1 MLSSLI
7 YKLTAVFVMATTVYA
22 LSETNMEQPTKLLG
36 GILSKPENCGYKVSS
51 NSEITVHYR
60 ARVWGEGEYYENTYL
75 DNGTPLKF
83 KLGRDKIMKGLE
95 QGIHGMCTGE
105 VRRLIIPADLAYG
118 EFGLPNLVPENTA
131 VIYEVEVTNVNSP
144 FTNPWFWSGA
154 IAITFSFVFFN
165 RFQNYINNS
174 KSANFLKQKS
184 QEKKS
189 E

>member
-36 GILSKPENCGYKVSS
+36 GILSKPETCGYKVSS

-60 ARVWGEGEYYENTYL
+60 ARVWGEEEFYENTYL
-75 DNGTPLKF
+75 GNGTPLKF

-95 QGIHGMCTGE
+95 QGIHGMCTDE

-118 EFGLPNLVPENTA
+118 EFGLPNLVPGNTA

-154 IAITFSFVFFN
+154 AAITFAFVFFN
-165 RFQNYINNS
+165 RFQNYFNNS